1 MDYHEFLIF
10 WAKFVKLREHFQR
23 FVRAYPEVLSKRLDE
38 AAKLKL
44 VGQLRRWVDFPPFW
58 LALHLVL
65 ALHPKQARGASLPP
79 AYFHERRT
87 DN

>member
-1 MDYHEFLIF
+1 MDSHAFPIF
-10 WAKFVKLREHFQR
+10 WAKFVKLQEHFQR
-23 FVRAYPEVLSKRLDE
+23 YVRAYSEVLSKRLDE

-65 ALHPKQARGASLPP
+65 ALRPKQARGASLPP
-79 AYFHERRT
+79 ACFHERRT
-87 DN
+87 AN